1 MKCVTPKNKKGC
13 FPNYSITKQRNQED
27 NSGFRNGRIERR
39 NISMYHFFRQ
49 NYKSTLFAIAF
60 TVFCTLVALCAD
72 AVFDIPMGNMKH
84 AEKLEQKGRFK
95 EAAESRELA
104 AEFYEF
110 VSIPQHEDDLEYYTQ
125 KGDERKVRETQEMLN
140 KFREWLKECRA
151 KAKEDR
157 EKAGST
163 PEEIES
169 YREKIRTRLIASA
182 KIYPGVISVNGG
194 QADTL
199 EKNGKFSEDFIE
211 AAETRERIA
220 RLYEKISV
228 RYCLHEAE
236 VLEQAGKPEQAEEFQ
251 KLVMEFQE
259 KIQINR
265 RKVQEDRVT
274 AKELE
279 KFDDPKYL
287 QTSLNDD
294 DIQLRLRVVEKY
306 TKENDINGLH
316 QALANDNA
324 GVRQAALQTLTEKW
338 NVPGLLLASQD
349 NDPEVHRTAED
360 ALNSSMFRAIAPV
373 SLTDSL
379 SHNNIEV
386 RRLAIEQLEKLT
398 GQRLDYIADAPEEQR
413 KVAIDNWKQWFD
425 SHLKPG
431 LMGIYYKGK
440 DFSKEMATR
449 VDGNINFRWNSEP
462 LSEVPKDRFSIRWV
476 GKIRIPADGTY
487 RFTTK
492 SDDGVNLWIDKHHLI
507 AGWWNDKHENNK
519 ELFLEKGLHD
529 IRLEYFDDKGDALIQ
544 LYWNSDKISHEI
556 IPEGQFFH
564 IDFSDE

>member
-1 MKCVTPKNKKGC
+1 
-13 FPNYSITKQRNQED
+13 
-27 NSGFRNGRIERR
+27 
-39 NISMYHFFRQ
+39 MYHIFRQ
-49 NYKSTLFAIAF
+49 NYKSTLFALAF
-60 TVFCTLVALCAD
+60 AVFCTLLGLYAD

-104 AEFYEF
+104 AEFYEY

-125 KGDERKVRETQEMLN
+125 KGDEHKVRETQEMLN

-169 YREKIRTRLIASA
+169 YRAKIRTRLIASA
-182 KIYPGVISVNGG
+182 KIYPGVISVNGS
-194 QADTL
+194 QADAL
-199 EKNGKFSEDFIE
+199 ERNGKFSEDFIE

-236 VLEQAGKPEQAEEFQ
+236 VLEQSGKLEQAEEFR
-251 KLVMEFQE
+251 KLATEFQE
-259 KIQINR
+259 KIQLNIQ
-265 RKVQEDRVT
+265 KAQEDR
-274 AKELE
+274 AKAEELK
-279 KFDDPKYL
+279 KFDDPEYL
-287 QTSLNDD
+287 LTSLNDD
-294 DIQLRLRVVEKY
+294 DIQLRLQVVEKFE
-306 TKENDINGLH
+306 KEKNIKGLH

-324 GVRQAALQTLTEKW
+324 GVRKAALQALIEKW
-338 NVPGLLLASQD
+338 NIPGLLLASQD
-349 NDPEVHRTAED
+349 NDPEVRKIAED
-360 ALNSSMFRAIAPV
+360 ALNSFMFRTTAPGP
-373 SLTDSL
+373 LTASL
-379 SHNNIEV
+379 SHRNIEV

-431 LMGIYYKGK
+431 LMGIYYKSK
-440 DFSKEMATR
+440 YFSKEITTR
-449 VDGNINFRWNSEP
+449 VDGNINFRWKAEP
-462 LSEVPKDRFSIRWV
+462 LPEVPKDQFSIRWV

-487 RFTTK
+487 RFMTK

-507 AGWWNDKHENNK
+507 SGWWNDKHEHDK
-519 ELFLEKGLHD
+519 ELFLEK
-529 IRLEYFDDKGDALIQ
+529 
-544 LYWNSDKISHEI
+544 
-556 IPEGQFFH
+556 
-564 IDFSDE
+564 

>member
-1 MKCVTPKNKKGC
+1 
-13 FPNYSITKQRNQED
+13 
-27 NSGFRNGRIERR
+27 
-39 NISMYHFFRQ
+39 
-49 NYKSTLFAIAF
+49 
-60 TVFCTLVALCAD
+60 
-72 AVFDIPMGNMKH
+72 
-84 AEKLEQKGRFK
+84 
-95 EAAESRELA
+95 
-104 AEFYEF
+104 
-110 VSIPQHEDDLEYYTQ
+110 
-125 KGDERKVRETQEMLN
+125 MLN

-163 PEEIES
+163 SEEIES

-182 KIYPGVISVNGG
+182 KLYPGFISVNGG

-199 EKNGKFSEDFIE
+199 EKNGKFSDDFIK

-236 VLEQAGKPEQAEEFQ
+236 VLEQSGKPEQTEEFRQ
-251 KLVMEFQE
+251 LAAEFQG
-259 KIQINR
+259 KVQLNR
-265 RKVQEDRVT
+265 QKAQEDR
-274 AKELE
+274 AKAEELK
-279 KFDDPKYL
+279 KFDDPEYL
-287 QTSLNDD
+287 QTSLNND
-294 DIQLRLRVVEKY
+294 DIQLRLRVVEKFA
-306 TKENDINGLH
+306 KENNIKGLH

-324 GVRQAALQTLTEKW
+324 GVRKAALQALIEKW
-338 NVPGLLLASQD
+338 NIPGLLLASQD
-349 NDPEVHRTAED
+349 SDSEVRKIAED
-360 ALNSSMFRAIAPV
+360 TLNSSLFRITAPGP
-373 SLTDSL
+373 LTASL
-379 SHNNIEV
+379 SHRNIQV

-425 SHLKPG
+425 NHLKPG

-440 DFSKEMATR
+440 NFSKEIATR
-449 VDGNINFRWNSEP
+449 MDGNINFRWNSEP
-462 LSEVPKDRFSIRWV
+462 LPEVPKDQFSIRWV

-487 RFTTK
+487 RFMTQ

-507 AGWWNDKHENNK
+507 AGWWNDKHEHDK

-544 LYWNSDKISHEI
+544 LYWNSDEISHEI

-564 IDFSDE
+564 IDI